1 MKIVSKD
8 IFKIIMVIGFIIVFL
23 NLFYFFAFK
32 DDFLNKNTMSGI
44 LIIIFSLYSNKKAK
58 QIKLY

>member
-32 DDFLNKNTMSGI
+32 DDLLNKNTMSGI

-58 QIKLY
+58 

>member
-8 IFKIIMVIGFIIVFL
+8 IFKIIMVIGSIIVFL

-32 DDFLNKNTMSGI
+32 DDFFNKNTMSGI

-58 QIKLY
+58 

>member
-8 IFKIIMVIGFIIVFL
+8 IFKIIMVIGSIIVFL

-32 DDFLNKNTMSGI
+32 DDFLNMNTMSGI
-44 LIIIFSLYSNKKAK
+44 LIIIFGLYSNKKAK
-58 QIKLY
+58 